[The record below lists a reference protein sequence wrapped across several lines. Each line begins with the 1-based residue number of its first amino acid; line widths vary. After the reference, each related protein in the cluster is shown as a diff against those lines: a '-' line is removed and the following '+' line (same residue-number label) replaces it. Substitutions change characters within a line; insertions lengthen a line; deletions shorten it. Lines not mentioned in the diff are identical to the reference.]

1 LPLANATQEPS
12 STVPFRQDPDFVDR
26 GDLRTFNRHYVVPLE
41 TPVTYT
47 QRHNL
52 SERLAEKIGIS
63 HENASVP
70 HAVVIHGLGGTG
82 KSQLALKFA
91 EDHKDFMVA
100 AATTFP

>member
-1 LPLANATQEPS
+1 M
-12 STVPFRQDPDFVDR
+12 
-26 GDLRTFNRHYVVPLE
+26 
-41 TPVTYT
+41 TYT